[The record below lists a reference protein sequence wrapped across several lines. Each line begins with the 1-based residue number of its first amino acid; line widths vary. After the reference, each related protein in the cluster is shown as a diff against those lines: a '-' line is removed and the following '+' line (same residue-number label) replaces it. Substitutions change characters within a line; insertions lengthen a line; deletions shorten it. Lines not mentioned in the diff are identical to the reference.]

1 MSFKQVQKKISS
13 KNLVQLINCMLLER
27 KIILISKRYEV
38 HALLIEFLLD
48 LISPL
53 NKTVFTH
60 ISYLKLEMI
69 DYLDVPMPYII
80 GISSNIWNK
89 IFMNKWH
96 ELSDDTVAFDLDTE
110 DFMPKLEIIE
120 RPEPMTTILIETLN
134 DLYQRY
140 ENCEEQLSD
149 VDFRIQ
155 IKQSLFNYILLTIN
169 DYRLHFKLT
178 EA

>member
-1 MSFKQVQKKISS
+1 
-13 KNLVQLINCMLLER
+13 MLLER

-38 HALLIEFLLD
+38 NALVIEFLLD

-53 NKTVFTH
+53 NKSVFNN

-69 DYLDVPMPYII
+69 DFLDIPMPYLI

-110 DFMPKLEIIE
+110 DLMPKLEIIDK
-120 RPEPMTTILIETLN
+120 PEPMTTILHETLN
-134 DLYQRY
+134 DLY
-140 ENCEEQLSD
+140 
-149 VDFRIQ
+149 
-155 IKQSLFNYILLTIN
+155 
-169 DYRLHFKLT
+169 
-178 EA
+178 